1 MSQIIQIFVHKENT
15 VNFSQIKLNSMN
27 SINSMSGVDIANIKR
42 PTSAMTDSGLSM
54 RTSQVSTHLK
64 NVNNLD
70 QHTKTNEYRNLQNNL
85 LQEQN
90 TLYGSNKTANLPSRP
105 LSANVFFPI

>member
-1 MSQIIQIFVHKENT
+1 MQIFVYKENT

-27 SINSMSGVDIANIKR
+27 SMDTANIKR

-54 RTSQVSTHLK
+54 RTSQVYTHLK
-64 NVNNLD
+64 NTNNLD
-70 QHTKTNEYRNLQNNL
+70 QHTKTSEYRNLQNN

-90 TLYGSNKTANLPSRP
+90 TLYGSNKNVNLPSRP
-105 LSANVFFPI
+105 LSANVIFQI